1 MKIEFYQSD
10 ERRTFV
16 VNGQD
21 LEDLVKESGL
31 NPSEQIDYVENNPEA
46 HFVAYAILFDDNWN
60 VEKMFVR
67 NLRFP
72 E

>member
-1 MKIEFYQSD
+1 MKIKFYTEETNSVIVLDQ
-10 ERRTFV
+10 
-16 VNGQD
+16 QD
-21 LEDLVKESGL
+21 LFYCELKSGM
-31 NPSEQIDYVENNPEA
+31 NPSQQIDYVENNKEA
-46 HFVAYAILFDDNWN
+46 DSVRYAILLDDEDN